1 MLVPIVVRTVVGAIL
16 ITCVVE
22 VSRFVQMYR
31 KRLN

>member
-22 VSRFVQMYR
+22 VSKFVQMYR
-31 KRLN
+31 KRLS